1 MNTTLVIMAAGIG
14 SRFGG
19 GIKQLEKMGPNG
31 EIIMDYSI
39 YDARKAGFNKV
50 VFIIRKDIEA
60 DFKEIVGDRIASI
73 MDVEYVYQDINSLPA
88 GYSVPQGRT
97 KPWGTGQAV
106 LMCKDVVKEPFAV
119 INADDFYG
127 QEAFRKIYEFLINN
141 KDENTYGMIGYK
153 LSNTLSENGHVARG
167 VCKVKSGYLEEV
179 VERTKIIK
187 KGEAAFYTEDDEN
200 WAELDYNSTVSMNM
214 WAFNTNIFEELEV
227 GFKKFLDTEVKLNP
241 KKSEYFIP
249 SVVSNL
255 LSENRISVK
264 VMESGDKWYGVT
276 YKEDKYIVRCAI
288 ENLIK
293 EGVYHKNL
301 WEEIRAKCVTNV

>member
-1 MNTTLVIMAAGIG
+1 MRKEIEAEFKNLIG
-14 SRFGG
+14 N
-19 GIKQLEKMGPNG
+19 KLEKYAEVKYAIQEIENLPKGYKVPN
-31 EIIMDYSI
+31 E
-39 YDARKAGFNKV
+39 
-50 VFIIRKDIEA
+50 
-60 DFKEIVGDRIASI
+60 
-73 MDVEYVYQDINSLPA
+73 
-88 GYSVPQGRT
+88 RT
-97 KPWGTGQAV
+97 KPWGTGQAILCARDIV
-106 LMCKDVVKEPFAV
+106 DAPFVV

-153 LSNTLSENGHVARG
+153 LSNTLSENGPVARG

-200 WAELDYNSTVSMNM
+200 WVELDYNSTVSMNM

-276 YKEDKYIVRCAI
+276 YKEDKYIVRRAI

-301 WEEIRAKCVTNV
+301 WEEIRVKCVTNV

>member
-1 MNTTLVIMAAGIG
+1 MKPILLIMAAGLG
-14 SRFGG
+14 SRYGG
-19 GIKQLEKMGPNG
+19 LKQIDKIGPNG
-31 EIIMDYSI
+31 EVLLELAVH
-39 YDARKAGFNKV
+39 DAIKAGFEKI
-50 VFIIRKDIEA
+50 VFILRKEIEA
-60 DFKEIVGDRIASI
+60 EFKNLIGNKLEKYAEVKYTIQEI
-73 MDVEYVYQDINSLPA
+73 ENLPK
-88 GYSVPQGRT
+88 GYKVPNERT
-97 KPWGTGQAV
+97 KPWGTGQAILCARDIV
-106 LMCKDVVKEPFAV
+106 DAPFVV

>member
-1 MNTTLVIMAAGIG
+1 MKPILLIMAAGLG
-14 SRFGG
+14 SRYGG
-19 GIKQLEKMGPNG
+19 LKQIDKIGPNG
-31 EIIMDYSI
+31 EVLLELAVH
-39 YDARKAGFNKV
+39 DAIKAGFEKI
-50 VFIIRKDIEA
+50 VFILRKEIEA
-60 DFKEIVGDRIASI
+60 EFKNFIGNKLEKYAEVKYAIQEI
-73 MDVEYVYQDINSLPA
+73 ENLPK
-88 GYSVPQGRT
+88 GYKVPNERT
-97 KPWGTGQAV
+97 KPWGTGQAILCARDIV
-106 LMCKDVVKEPFAV
+106 DAPFVV

-187 KGEAAFYTEDDEN
+187 KGEAAFYTEDEEN

-276 YKEDKYIVRCAI
+276 YKEDKYIVRRAI

>member
-1 MNTTLVIMAAGIG
+1 MIV
-14 SRFGG
+14 FGKLQG
-19 GIKQLEKMGPNG
+19 C
-31 EIIMDYSI
+31 
-39 YDARKAGFNKV
+39 KV
-50 VFIIRKDIEA
+50 RQTF
-60 DFKEIVGDRIASI
+60 
-73 MDVEYVYQDINSLPA
+73 
-88 GYSVPQGRT
+88 
-97 KPWGTGQAV
+97 
-106 LMCKDVVKEPFAV
+106 DVVDKAHDVTAHFNRWVPF
-119 INADDFYG
+119 F
-127 QEAFRKIYEFLINN
+127 
-141 KDENTYGMIGYK
+141 
-153 LSNTLSENGHVARG
+153 
-167 VCKVKSGYLEEV
+167 KSKHW
-179 VERTKIIK
+179 TPIDPK
-187 KGEAAFYTEDDEN
+187 
-200 WAELDYNSTVSMNM
+200 
-214 WAFNTNIFEELEV
+214 V

>member
-1 MNTTLVIMAAGIG
+1 
-14 SRFGG
+14 
-19 GIKQLEKMGPNG
+19 
-31 EIIMDYSI
+31 
-39 YDARKAGFNKV
+39 
-50 VFIIRKDIEA
+50 
-60 DFKEIVGDRIASI
+60 
-73 MDVEYVYQDINSLPA
+73 
-88 GYSVPQGRT
+88 
-97 KPWGTGQAV
+97 
-106 LMCKDVVKEPFAV
+106 
-119 INADDFYG
+119 
-127 QEAFRKIYEFLINN
+127 
-141 KDENTYGMIGYK
+141 
-153 LSNTLSENGHVARG
+153 
-167 VCKVKSGYLEEV
+167 
-179 VERTKIIK
+179 
-187 KGEAAFYTEDDEN
+187 
-200 WAELDYNSTVSMNM
+200 MNM

-276 YKEDKYIVRCAI
+276 YKEDKYIVRRAI

>member
-1 MNTTLVIMAAGIG
+1 MKPILLIMAAGLG
-14 SRFGG
+14 SRYGG
-19 GIKQLEKMGPNG
+19 LKQIDKIGPNG
-31 EIIMDYSI
+31 EVLLELAVH
-39 YDARKAGFNKV
+39 DAIKAGFEKI
-50 VFIIRKDIEA
+50 VFILRKEIEA
-60 DFKEIVGDRIASI
+60 EFKNLIGNKLEKYAEVKYAIQEI
-73 MDVEYVYQDINSLPA
+73 ENLPN
-88 GYSVPQGRT
+88 GYKVPNERT
-97 KPWGTGQAV
+97 KPWGTGQAILCARDIV
-106 LMCKDVVKEPFAV
+106 DAPFVV

-276 YKEDKYIVRCAI
+276 YKEDKYIVRRAI